1 MALLERLQILIDAD
15 AGGAVRE
22 FKKIG
27 NTADREL
34 GKATKSID
42 RMGAKLTSFGAGAVV
57 GAAALGAGLAMFAKE
72 AGEAET
78 QQLKLT
84 NSIKNSENAFAGNG
98 KALRDQAS
106 ALMKVTVADDDA
118 IVSAQSLLVQFGR
131 TSDEVMQLS
140 PLVVDL
146 SRKMGID
153 LDSAAK
159 AVGKSSEG
167 SSGALKKMGIEVV
180 DLGGGATATQNT
192 SAALASTV
200 GGFAESEGQTFAG
213 QMQIM
218 SNSFSELKENVGKGV
233 LEVVNPILGI
243 GAAAGEVNPK
253 IAETTGK
260 LATIGAGAA
269 GLVGA
274 LSVGTGAVMKMSAN
288 FTTMSGTGAGATK
301 SLTGVGKAAGVI
313 AGVGA
318 AIVIYQ
324 IAMALDDVKVNGVAA
339 ETTLLDLQTE
349 VEKTGKVSVKS
360 FADAANAT
368 KSFLDVVGLAFG
380 AGQVGG
386 TPSIDLGGEIIQIQR
401 ATDLLKQYKKEG
413 DTKALEA
420 TLKLLKD
427 AKIVNGALTNQDE
440 VFLQL
445 QKDLALYLA
454 SRNKNQQSVEE
465 TTKKQ
470 AATTEELA
478 AAEKLAET
486 ATKSF
491 DASLKLI
498 DDTFRASEAGAA
510 AFKKSIEDSSTLDD
524 QATAAFGMNE
534 AYIGLFNT
542 LNDLPKEF
550 DVVKAALGDYTNEQN
565 KAVEA
570 VIKFGETAGGVLE
583 QAIASGQDP
592 TFLGGIFRS
601 RLEETLKNANIP
613 PEQVAAYIGLAGLS
627 EQQIKVAITLS
638 NEAEVRARFD
648 ALVAYMGATK
658 DPTAILTETGKAVNE
673 AVAQA
678 VSGGNFGLAKNILD
692 AQRQV
697 LAGEP
702 PLALTAGLSPE
713 AYGILQ
719 PLISTLQ
726 AEADSNAVK
735 VPAVLPDGKPMM
747 DLLLFSAQVAA
758 NANPITVPVVAS
770 VFDPGGLF
778 APGGLLNPGKK
789 PAPAG
794 GLKPFAPS
802 GPPTTTGGFFGSGQ
816 YSGGPVSKGGR
827 YEVNEGGRE
836 FFTPSSDGFIM
847 NASDA
852 KTLVQGVSQIVSG
865 GGGRGMTNNIT
876 INETSSPR
884 QTALEVIRANKASL
898 FLAGAL

>member
-15 AGGAVRE
+15 ASGAVRE
-22 FKKIG
+22 FKKVG
-27 NTADREL
+27 TTADREL
-34 GKATKSID
+34 GKATKSMD
-42 RMGAKLTSFGAGAVV
+42 RMGSKLTSFGAGAVV
-57 GAAALGAGLAMFAKE
+57 GAVGLGVALASFTKDAGVAE
-72 AGEAET
+72 A

-84 NSIKNSENAFAGNG
+84 NSIKNSENVFANNG
-98 KALRDQAS
+98 KALREQAS
-106 ALMKVTVADDDA
+106 ALQALTGADDDA
-118 IVSAQSLLVQFGR
+118 VVGAQALLVQFGL
-131 TSDEVMQLS
+131 TSKEVLQLS
-140 PLVVDL
+140 PLVNDL

-153 LDSAAK
+153 LEAAAR
-159 AVGKSSEG
+159 AVGKASEG
-167 SSGALKKMGIEVV
+167 TYGQLSRMGISVK
-180 DLGGGATATQNT
+180 DLGGDASETDNIV
-192 SAALASTV
+192 AALASTV
-200 GGFAESEGQTFAG
+200 GSFAEAEGATFAG
-213 QMQIM
+213 QLEIM
-218 SNSFSELKENVGKGV
+218 KANFGDLKESLGKGV
-233 LEVVNPILGI
+233 IDVFNPFLEIGATASVVNPQ
-243 GAAAGEVNPK
+243 

-260 LATIGAGAA
+260 IAAIGAVSA
-269 GLVGA
+269 GLVGS
-274 LSVGTGAVMKMSAN
+274 LSLGTGAVMKMSSN
-288 FTTMSGTGAGATK
+288 FTTLSGTGAGATK

-313 AGVGA
+313 AGIGA

-349 VEKTGKVSVKS
+349 VENTGKVSVKS

-368 KSFLDVVGLAFG
+368 KSWLDILAIPFG
-380 AGQVGG
+380 AGQIGA

-401 ATDLLKQYKKEG
+401 ATDLLKQYKAEG
-413 DTKALEA
+413 DTKSLEA
-420 TLKLLKD
+420 TLELLKD
-427 AKIVNGALTNQDE
+427 AKIVNGQLTNQDE

-445 QKDLALYLA
+445 QKDLTIYLA
-454 SRNKNQQSVEE
+454 SRNKNQESLEK
-465 TTKKQ
+465 TTKEQ

-478 AAEKLAET
+478 AAEKVAET
-486 ATKSF
+486 ATKKF

-498 DDTFRASEAGAA
+498 DDTFRSSEAGAA

-570 VIKFGETAGGVLE
+570 VISFGETAGGVLE

-658 DPTAILTETGKAVNE
+658 DPTAVLTDTGKAVNE

-678 VSGGNFGLAKNILD
+678 VSGGNFGLAKKILD

-719 PLISTLQ
+719 PLIETLQ
-726 AEADSNAVK
+726 AEADLNAVK

-747 DLLLFSAQVAA
+747 DVLLFSAQVAA
-758 NANPITVPVVAS
+758 NANPVKVPVVAS

-778 APGGLLNPGKK
+778 AKGGVLNPGT
-789 PAPAG
+789 PAAG
-794 GLKPFAPS
+794 LQPFT
-802 GPPTTTGGFFGSGQ
+802 PPGAAAAAQPGFGSAPFGGQ
-816 YSGGPVSKGGR
+816 P
-827 YEVNEGGRE
+827 
-836 FFTPSSDGFIM
+836 
-847 NASDA
+847 
-852 KTLVQGVSQIVSG
+852 
-865 GGGRGMTNNIT
+865 TNNTFNIQS
-876 INETSSPR
+876 IDPFVA
-884 QTALEVIRANKASL
+884 TAEMVRKLRDQQYR
-898 FLAGAL
+898 G

>member
-1 MALLERLQILIDAD
+1 VAFLERLQILIDAD

-22 FKKIG
+22 FKKVG
-27 NTADREL
+27 NTAEREL
-34 GKATKSID
+34 GKATKSMD
-42 RMGAKLTSFGAGAVV
+42 RMGSKLTSFGAGAVV
-57 GAAALGAGLAMFAKE
+57 GAVGLGVALASFTKDAGVAE
-72 AGEAET
+72 A

-84 NSIKNSENAFAGNG
+84 NSIKNSENVFANNG
-98 KALRDQAS
+98 KALREQAS
-106 ALMKVTVADDDA
+106 ALQALTGADDDA
-118 IVSAQSLLVQFGR
+118 VVGAQALLVQFGL
-131 TSDEVMQLS
+131 TSKEVMQLS
-140 PLVVDL
+140 PLVNDL

-153 LDSAAK
+153 LEAAAR
-159 AVGKSSEG
+159 AVGKASEG
-167 SSGALKKMGIEVV
+167 TYGQLSRMGISVK
-180 DLGGGATATQNT
+180 DLGGDASETDNIV
-192 SAALASTV
+192 AALASTV
-200 GGFAESEGQTFAG
+200 GGFAETEGATFAG
-213 QMQIM
+213 QLEIM
-218 SNSFSELKENVGKGV
+218 KANFGDLKESLGKGV
-233 LEVVNPILGI
+233 IGVVKPFLEIGATASVVNPQI
-243 GAAAGEVNPK
+243 V
-253 IAETTGK
+253 ETTGK
-260 LATIGAGAA
+260 IAAIGAVGA
-269 GLVGA
+269 GLVGS
-274 LSVGTGAVMKMSAN
+274 LSLGTGAVMKMSSN
-288 FTTMSGTGAGATK
+288 FTTLSGTGAGATK

-313 AGVGA
+313 AGIGA

-349 VEKTGKVSVKS
+349 VENTGKVSVKS

-368 KSFLDVVGLAFG
+368 KSWLDIVGIAFG
-380 AGQVGG
+380 AGADTIGG
-386 TPSIDLGGEIIQIQR
+386 EPAIDLGGEIIQIQR

-413 DTKALEA
+413 DTKSLEA
-420 TLKLLKD
+420 TLELLKD
-427 AKIVNGALTNQDE
+427 AKIVNGQLTNQDE

-445 QKDLALYLA
+445 QKDLTKYLE
-454 SRNKNQQSVEE
+454 SRNKNQESLEK

-478 AAEKLAET
+478 AAEKVAET
-486 ATKSF
+486 ATKKF

-498 DDTFRASEAGAA
+498 DDTFRSSEAGAA

-524 QATAAFGMNE
+524 QAIAAFGMNE

-570 VIKFGETAGGVLE
+570 VISFGETAGGVLE

-658 DPTAILTETGKAVNE
+658 DPTAILTDTGKAVNE

-678 VSGGNFGLAKNILD
+678 VSGGNFGLAKKILD

-719 PLISTLQ
+719 PLIETLQ
-726 AEADSNAVK
+726 AEADLNAVK

-747 DLLLFSAQVAA
+747 DVLLFSAQVAA
-758 NANPITVPVVAS
+758 NANPVKVPVVAL

-778 APGGLLNPGKK
+778 AKGGVLNPGT
-789 PAPAG
+789 PAAG
-794 GLKPFAPS
+794 LQPFT
-802 GPPTTTGGFFGSGQ
+802 PPGAAAAAQPGFGSAPFGGQ
-816 YSGGPVSKGGR
+816 P
-827 YEVNEGGRE
+827 
-836 FFTPSSDGFIM
+836 
-847 NASDA
+847 
-852 KTLVQGVSQIVSG
+852 
-865 GGGRGMTNNIT
+865 TNNTFNIQS
-876 INETSSPR
+876 IDPFVA
-884 QTALEVIRANKASL
+884 TAEMVRKLRDQQYR
-898 FLAGAL
+898 G